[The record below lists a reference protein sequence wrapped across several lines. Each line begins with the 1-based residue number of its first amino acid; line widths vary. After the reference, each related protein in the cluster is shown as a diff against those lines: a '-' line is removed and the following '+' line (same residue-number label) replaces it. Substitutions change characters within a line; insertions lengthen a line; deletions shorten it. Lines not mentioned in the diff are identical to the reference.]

1 MIQGASPKEAPDMT
15 NRLYR
20 DLALALIGGI
30 AFVSAP
36 AFASD
41 ESGKGALISA
51 PGLIGPGVSE
61 LSTADVNFGSMD
73 AGVIVAP
80 DVAFG
85 LPVVATIPDQGW
97 APIEPVTGI
106 DPNAY

>member
-1 MIQGASPKEAPDMT
+1 MT

-20 DLALALIGGI
+20 GLALALIGGVGL
-30 AFVSAP
+30 VSAP
-36 AFASD
+36 AFAKD
-41 ESGKGALISA
+41 ESGESALISA
-51 PGLIGPGVSE
+51 PRLIGPGVST
-61 LSTADVNFGSMD
+61 LSMAEVNFGPLD
-73 AGVIVAP
+73 AGVVVAP

-106 DPNAY
+106 DPSAY

>member
-1 MIQGASPKEAPDMT
+1 MT
-15 NRLYR
+15 NSLYR
-20 DLALALIGGI
+20 GLALALIGGV
-30 AFVSAP
+30 ALVLAP
-36 AFASD
+36 AFAND
-41 ESGKGALISA
+41 ESGEGALMRG
-51 PGLIGPGVSE
+51 PRLIGPGVST

-73 AGVIVAP
+73 AGVVVAP

-106 DPNAY
+106 DPTTY